1 MLQFWWSGEAGHLD
15 LPVFCLQDERTG
27 EETCPQSACTI
38 GHRWPGTQAGLRR
51 VPEFLIFV
59 YRNNGQVFFNR

>member
-1 MLQFWWSGEAGHLD
+1 MLQVWWSGEAGCRFFASSTNGRVKKHA
-15 LPVFCLQDERTG
+15 PG
-27 EETCPQSACTI
+27 PQAVCTI
-38 GHRWPGTQAGLRR
+38 GHRWPGTQAGLRC